1 MTGSLRRL
9 CDTAVSSRCDAF
21 YTDDGRGRR
30 GASMNLAQ
38 AACVHARRR
47 TGPPIPFPALVGTV
61 TNCGSAA
68 RRIRIANWNKSNFT
82 EPCKIYARSI
92 SIPPFEEN
100 DLLISRKEYS
110 RNDYTCIDPDFAYS
124 SKDVRKYSYRG
135 VQIDLEFD

>member
-1 MTGSLRRL
+1 
-9 CDTAVSSRCDAF
+9 
-21 YTDDGRGRR
+21 
-30 GASMNLAQ
+30 MNLAQ

-100 DLLISRKEYS
+100 DLLISRKEYN

-124 SKDVRKYSYRG
+124 SKDG

>member
-47 TGPPIPFPALVGTV
+47 TGPPIPFPALVGTM

-124 SKDVRKYSYRG
+124 SKDG